1 MTKLTTLP
9 DSEFLIPIT
18 LSIEMDMNNG
28 LWKTENGIRTKLDE
42 NNEEYKA
49 LRETIDSFKEK
60 HTVATETIEDDE
72 FDFDF

>member
-1 MTKLTTLP
+1 MSKLTSPTDL
-9 DSEFLIPIT
+9 EFLIPIT

-49 LRETIDSFKEK
+49 LRETIDSFRENP
-60 HTVATETIEDDE
+60 TVATETIEDDE